1 MRVHYS
7 STEEEPTGMVASG
20 RVTRENSRSL
30 ARCLRG
36 AVKSGGDYQE
46 ARWGQRP
53 QAIRSREQEQA

>member
-1 MRVHYS
+1 
-7 STEEEPTGMVASG
+7 MVASG